1 MQALL
6 HKLATNPGFHL
17 VPEVDRFI
25 NRKVDQIHHLR
36 RESTRL
42 RRVLR
47 QIVARPAQ
55 THRPPSRYRRNI
67 TQYRK
72 ANPKNV
78 LRWAKSART
87 MIFKL
92 DTEVQHLRIHLVRLQ
107 SYYSKHSHQGK
118 YVACPTKPRRLK
130 P

>member
-1 MQALL
+1 MYKLL
-6 HKLATNPGFHL
+6 QKLATNPNPEL
-17 VPEVDRFI
+17 LPEVDRFI
-25 NRKVDQIHHLR
+25 VRKVDQIHHLR
-36 RESTRL
+36 RETTRMRRIL
-42 RRVLR
+42 RTLTANPYQSR
-47 QIVARPAQ
+47 
-55 THRPPSRYRRNI
+55 RPPSKYRRSI
-67 TQYRK
+67 SIYRK

-118 YVACPTKPRRLK
+118 YVACPTKPRRFK